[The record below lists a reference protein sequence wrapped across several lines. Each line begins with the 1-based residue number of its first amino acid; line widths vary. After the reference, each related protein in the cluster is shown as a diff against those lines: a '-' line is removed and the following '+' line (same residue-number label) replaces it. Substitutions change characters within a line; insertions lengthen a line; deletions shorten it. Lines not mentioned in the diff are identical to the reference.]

1 MSKRLLVVSL
11 LFALSSAVHAKDF
24 AVKITNATLVGPIVN
39 ASENTPISYT
49 GGVPSPVAGQL
60 DADDSTFQR
69 PARSTA
75 NGGAYNGEPS
85 CGGTD
90 FPTEV
95 TSKYDTVT
103 ITNASSGV
111 ATINAD
117 ILCNGS
123 DSSAYVYSSFNPAA
137 PNTGCLL
144 ADDDSGSDKGGLCS
158 LVNFTIP
165 VGETRVLV
173 VTAYQNTAS
182 GGDDDFAYDVNF
194 TGTTP
199 VTLTNFS
206 VD

>member
-1 MSKRLLVVSL
+1 MFKRLLVVSL
-11 LFALSSAVHAKDF
+11 LAAVPAMAGAKNII
-24 AVKITNATLVGPIVN
+24 VNINNATPVGPIVR
-39 ASENTPISYT
+39 ASENTPISYV

-90 FPTEV
+90 FPKEV

-103 ITNASSGV
+103 ITNSSSGV

-117 ILCNGS
+117 ILCNGA
-123 DSSAYVYSSFNPAA
+123 DSTAYVYSTFDPAA

-144 ADDDSGSDKGGLCS
+144 ADDDGGTDKGGLCS
-158 LVNFTIP
+158 LANFTIP
-165 VGETRVLV
+165 VGETRVIV
-173 VTAYQNTAS
+173 VTAYQSTAS

-199 VTLTNFS
+199 VTLTNFA

>member
-1 MSKRLLVVSL
+1 MFKRFLIVSL
-11 LFALSSAVHAKDF
+11 LSALPVVAGAKDII
-24 AVKITNATLVGPIVN
+24 VNITNGTPIGPIVN
-39 ASENTPISYT
+39 ASEDTPIAYT
-49 GGVPSPVAGQL
+49 GGVPSPVPGQL

-90 FPTEV
+90 FAAQV

-103 ITNASSGV
+103 ITNTSSGV

-117 ILCNGS
+117 ILCNGA
-123 DSSAYVYSSFNPAA
+123 DSAAYVYSSFNPGT

-144 ADDDSGSDKGGLCS
+144 ADDDSGSDKGGFCS

-165 VGETRVLV
+165 VGETRVIV
-173 VTAYQNTAS
+173 VTAYQSTSS

-199 VTLTNFS
+199 VSLTKFS